1 MISPPLGSS
10 FCDRGTSE
18 GNIMKM
24 INWGVYISGDYMVVR
39 IVEIVKIN
47 VMKDKGGKKNGKI
60 VWMMV

>member
-1 MISPPLGSS
+1 
-10 FCDRGTSE
+10 
-18 GNIMKM
+18 MKM

-47 VMKDKGGKKNGKI
+47 VMKDKGGKKKEKI